1 MRHEDKGSAYTQNPL
16 RIELKYRVRPQP
28 STARRQERVVTMPL
42 VSVAWGFHIDQEACK
57 FQIEGHAKKKAKKAR
72 SW

>member
-1 MRHEDKGSAYTQNPL
+1 
-16 RIELKYRVRPQP
+16 
-28 STARRQERVVTMPL
+28 MPL